1 MAPAALPPEDWSAR
15 FPAPADLCVPASF
28 APLPQVAWAVPLWSE
43 RGLIGVLL
51 LGERRDDGLY
61 TQEEIAIARTTGE
74 RLIDLRAGAELAR
87 RLLAVQRQRLTE
99 SYVIDQQTRRVLHD
113 DVLPELHTALL
124 ILNRGEAGDAAQ
136 AGDLLAQA
144 HRRIAALLRA
154 MPLRPAV
161 SPAGNVVDAIRQL
174 VQEEMAGQFQQVSWQ
189 ATPAAVQ
196 AANAVPPVAAEVV
209 YYAVR
214 EAVRNAARHGR
225 GDQTQRP
232 LSLTVEVTAAQQWLV
247 VAIEDNGVG
256 LTMPASV
263 TGSGQGLALHTAML
277 AVVGATLAIDNRP
290 GTSLRVTIQA
300 PLELSQEN

>member
-1 MAPAALPPEDWSAR
+1 M
-15 FPAPADLCVPASF
+15 
-28 APLPQVAWAVPLWSE
+28 PQVAWAVPLWSE

-61 TQEEIAIARTTGE
+61 TQEEIAIARTTSE

-174 VQEEMAGQFQQVSWQ
+174 VQEEMAGQFQQVSWRD
-189 ATPAAVQ
+189 
-196 AANAVPPVAAEVV
+196 NARSRAG
-209 YYAVR
+209 R
-214 EAVRNAARHGR
+214 QRRAARGR
-225 GDQTQRP
+225 RSR
-232 LSLTVEVTAAQQWLV
+232 L
-247 VAIEDNGVG
+247 
-256 LTMPASV
+256 
-263 TGSGQGLALHTAML
+263 
-277 AVVGATLAIDNRP
+277 
-290 GTSLRVTIQA
+290 LRRA
-300 PLELSQEN
+300 